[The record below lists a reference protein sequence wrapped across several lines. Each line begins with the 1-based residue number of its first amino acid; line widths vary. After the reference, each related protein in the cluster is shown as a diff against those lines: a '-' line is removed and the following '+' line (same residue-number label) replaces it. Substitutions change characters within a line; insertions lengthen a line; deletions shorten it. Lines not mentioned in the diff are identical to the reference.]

1 MASVRDLRT
10 LGFLI
15 FALTSAGAA
24 QAQPPVR
31 LTESFAPGYEYHV
44 SSRVEITGSLT
55 LPPEKA
61 GAAPRSLTVVG
72 KSAIEYDERILAQ
85 EKDGRVGKTIRLAG
99 AWTLRRTVG
108 NQPQQSTIRPQA
120 RRLVLLRLGQA
131 EVPFSPDGPL
141 TWAEIDLVRT
151 DVFTPALAGML
162 PVGAVRPGDRWQASR
177 EAVQELTDLEKID
190 EGELTCKFEGLVTV
204 GNRRHA
210 RVNFN
215 GSVRGLGEDGPS
227 RHQLDGYFF
236 FDLESNHLSYLSVS
250 GVQQLLDRDGKVQGK
265 VEGSFVL
272 TRRPHTRA
280 QELSDME
287 LRRLVLEPNDNNTQ
301 LLYDNA
307 DLGVQFLHPRRWH
320 VAGVRGRQVG
330 VDEKKGSGLLL
341 TVEPLKR
348 VPTAAAFLQEARTYL
363 QKQKAVL
370 VGQQPPRLVQAAPP
384 SVERFDLEVTMAGQ
398 RVVLVYIV
406 VRQANG
412 GATLTA
418 RLLPEGMPALARE
431 VERIARSVA
440 LRGRLGRRAGE
451 PGALAPGE
459 RLELSSGG

>member
-1 MASVRDLRT
+1 MASLPVLRAA
-10 LGFLI
+10 LI
-15 FALTSAGAA
+15 LTALTSATAASA
-24 QAQPPVR
+24 QAPVR
-31 LTESFAPGYEYHV
+31 LAEAFTPGYEYHV

-61 GAAPRSLTVVG
+61 GEAAKKLAVTG
-72 KSAIEYDERILAQ
+72 KSAIEYDERVLTR
-85 EKDGRVGKTIRLAG
+85 EPDGRVGKTVRLY
-99 AWTLRRTVG
+99 RRIDFQRHVG
-108 NQPQQSTIRPQA
+108 DQPQQSTLRPQV

-162 PVGAVRPGDRWQASR
+162 PAGAVRPGDRWPASAD
-177 EAVQELTDLEKID
+177 AVQELTDLEKVK
-190 EGELTCKFEGLVTV
+190 EGGLTCKFEGVTTL

-210 RVNFN
+210 RVGFH

-250 GVQQLLDRDGKVQGK
+250 GVQELLDKDGKVAGT
-265 VEGSFVL
+265 VEGNFVL
-272 TRRPHTRA
+272 TRRPGTRA
-280 QELSDME
+280 QELSEAE
-287 LRRLVLEPNDNNTQ
+287 LRRLVLEPNDDNTQ
-301 LLYDNA
+301 LLYESA
-307 DLGVQFLHPRRWH
+307 ELGVQFLYPRRWH

-341 TVEPLKR
+341 TVEPLKQ

-363 QKQKAVL
+363 EKQKATI
-370 VGQQPPRLVQAAPP
+370 VGQRPPRIVQAAPLT
-384 SVERFDLEVTMAGQ
+384 VERFDLDISMGGRREL
-398 RVVLVYIV
+398 LVYFVI
-406 VRQANG
+406 RQAAG

-418 RLLPEGMPALARE
+418 RLLPGDVAALSGE
-431 VERIARSVA
+431 VERIARSV
-440 LRGRLGRRAGE
+440 RITRSLG
-451 PGALAPGE
+451 P
-459 RLELSSGG
+459 

>member
-1 MASVRDLRT
+1 MASVRDLRALVSLT
-10 LGFLI
+10 V
-15 FALTSAGAA
+15 ALTLASTA
-24 QAQPPVR
+24 QAQVPVR
-31 LTESFAPGYEYHV
+31 LAEAFALGYEYHV

-61 GAAPRSLTVVG
+61 GAAPKSLAVAG
-72 KSAIEYDERILAQ
+72 KSAIEYDERVLAQ
-85 EKDGRVGKTIRLAG
+85 EKDGRVGKTIRLY
-99 AWTLRRTVG
+99 RRMDFQRTVG
-108 NQPQQSTIRPQA
+108 DQPQQSTIRPQV

-162 PVGAVRPGDRWQASR
+162 PARAVRPGDCWAAARD
-177 EAVQELTDLEKID
+177 AVQELTDLEKID
-190 EGELTCKFEGLVTV
+190 DGELTCKFEGLTTV
-204 GNRRHA
+204 GKRRHA
-210 RVNFN
+210 RVNFS

-250 GVQQLLDRDGKVQGK
+250 GVQQLLDRDGKAVGK

-280 QELSDME
+280 PELSDTA
-287 LRRLVLEPNDNNTQ
+287 LRRLVLEPNDDNTQ

-307 DLGVQFLHPRRWH
+307 ELGVQFLHPRRWH

-341 TVEPLKR
+341 TVEPLKQ

-370 VGQQPPRLVQAAPP
+370 VGQQAPRLVQAAPL
-384 SVERFDLEVTMAGQ
+384 SVERFDLEATMGGQ
-398 RVVLVYIV
+398 RVLLVYFV

-418 RLLPEGMPALARE
+418 RLLPDDMPALARE
-431 VERIARSVA
+431 VERIARSV
-440 LRGRLGRRAGE
+440 RITRPFG
-451 PGALAPGE
+451 P
-459 RLELSSGG
+459 